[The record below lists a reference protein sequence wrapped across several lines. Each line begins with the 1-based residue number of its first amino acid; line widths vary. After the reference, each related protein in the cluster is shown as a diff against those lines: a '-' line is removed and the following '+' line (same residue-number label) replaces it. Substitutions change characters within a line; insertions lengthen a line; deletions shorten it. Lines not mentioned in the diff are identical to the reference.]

1 MPVFFFAKRCV
12 FNLGNN
18 VRKQSL
24 ESNRLRFW
32 WKSQK
37 ASWSVGAHLLLLL
50 ASPVLAAEFNLSVD
64 PIMINAGEFSR
75 PGIGYNGASPGPT
88 LRMREG
94 DTATIHVTNNL
105 EVPTSIHWHGL
116 ILPFD
121 QDGVPGIS
129 YPGIAPGET
138 FTYRFPI
145 VQSGTY
151 WFHSHSGFQESDGAY
166 GSIIIEP
173 EESKQ
178 NVADREY
185 IVQLTDKHVH
195 SGDRIM
201 RNLKLK
207 ADYYSEADISGVPWS
222 ERLFWGRMR
231 MSPIDIEDVQGF
243 TTLING
249 KSAEENWTGI
259 FEKGDTVRLR
269 LINSSAMTYFDVRV
283 PGAQMMVVQ
292 ADGNSVEPVTVDE
305 LRIAVGETYD
315 VVVGP
320 LTELAYTI
328 FAESLG
334 RTEFGRATLAQK
346 EGLAA
351 EIPELRSPPV
361 LTPADMG
368 KMAGMPTMANM
379 GSSAEAQGMG
389 NGAAM
394 GGMGSKGDPFY
405 ATGSGLMPM
414 AANGG
419 KFLSYQDLRAT
430 APWYEDRQATREV
443 EIRLTGNMERYIWS
457 LNGVKF
463 KDAEPIR
470 LTYGERV
477 RFKFVNETMMVHPMH
492 LHGMWSILDT
502 GKGQWD
508 PVKHTINIA
517 PGTTVYTEVEVDAPG
532 EWAFHCHLAYH
543 ADAGMFRKVIVEG
556 SPSSA
561 AVEPQQ

>member
-1 MPVFFFAKRCV
+1 
-12 FNLGNN
+12 
-18 VRKQSL
+18 
-24 ESNRLRFW
+24 
-32 WKSQK
+32 
-37 ASWSVGAHLLLLL
+37 
-50 ASPVLAAEFNLSVD
+50 
-64 PIMINAGEFSR
+64 
-75 PGIGYNGASPGPT
+75 
-88 LRMREG
+88 
-94 DTATIHVTNNL
+94 
-105 EVPTSIHWHGL
+105 
-116 ILPFD
+116 
-121 QDGVPGIS
+121 
-129 YPGIAPGET
+129 
-138 FTYRFPI
+138 
-145 VQSGTY
+145 
-151 WFHSHSGFQESDGAY
+151 
-166 GSIIIEP
+166 
-173 EESKQ
+173 
-178 NVADREY
+178 
-185 IVQLTDKHVH
+185 
-195 SGDRIM
+195 
-201 RNLKLK
+201 
-207 ADYYSEADISGVPWS
+207 
-222 ERLFWGRMR
+222 
-231 MSPIDIEDVQGF
+231 
-243 TTLING
+243 
-249 KSAEENWTGI
+249 WTGL
-259 FEKGDTVRLR
+259 FNKGETVRLR

-283 PGAQMMVVQ
+283 PGAQMTVIQ
-292 ADGNSVEPVTVDE
+292 ADGNSVEPVKVDE

-346 EGLAA
+346 EGLSA
-351 EIPELRSPPV
+351 EIPALRSPPV
-361 LTPADMG
+361 LTRSDMG
-368 KMAGMPTMANM
+368 AMAGMSTMANM
-379 GSSAEAQGMG
+379 DSSAQAQGMS
-389 NGAAM
+389 NGATM
-394 GGMGSKGDPFY
+394 EGMGSKGDPFY
-405 ATGSGLMPM
+405 SAGSGLMPM

-430 APWYEDRQATREV
+430 APWYEDREATREV

-457 LNGVKF
+457 LNGIKF

-556 SPSSA
+556 IPSSA